1 MTHHLSSTI
10 KPLLGKK
17 LLRFEINDPAKIF
30 FTDGTEVT
38 INITGDCCS
47 TSIIYDVI
55 QENNPHGTEL
65 IDVIEYDTSAAMP
78 NAVEI
83 AKKHWNHEGDCLS
96 QWDIRFLFTGGA
108 VLVRHLNNSNGYYDG
123 LTDYHINPLP
133 TPLQELQD
141 QLRACEKSWMDYYTK
156 FNASKKK
163 VKELEAKLAS
173 ITDAVQ
179 P

>member
-38 INITGDCCS
+38 VNITGDCCS

-83 AKKHWNHEGDCLS
+83 AKSTGTTKATVFLNGTFVFFSLEA
-96 QWDIRFLFTGGA
+96 QFLF
-108 VLVRHLNNSNGYYDG
+108 V
-123 LTDYHINPLP
+123 I
-133 TPLQELQD
+133 
-141 QLRACEKSWMDYYTK
+141 
-156 FNASKKK
+156 
-163 VKELEAKLAS
+163 
-173 ITDAVQ
+173 
-179 P
+179 

>member
-38 INITGDCCS
+38 VNITGDCCS

-83 AKKHWNHEGDCLS
+83 AKKHWNYEGDCLS

-123 LTDYHINPLP
+123 LTDYHI
-133 TPLQELQD
+133 
-141 QLRACEKSWMDYYTK
+141 K
-156 FNASKKK
+156 
-163 VKELEAKLAS
+163 
-173 ITDAVQ
+173 Q

>member
-55 QENNPHGTEL
+55 QENNPQGTEL

-83 AKKHWNHEGDCLS
+83 AKKGWIEV
-96 QWDIRFLFTGGA
+96 FLWHTFTQHPKDE
-108 VLVRHLNNSNGYYDG
+108 VEFSV
-123 LTDYHINPLP
+123 IP
-133 TPLQELQD
+133 T
-141 QLRACEKSWMDYYTK
+141 KY
-156 FNASKKK
+156 
-163 VKELEAKLAS
+163 
-173 ITDAVQ
+173 
-179 P
+179 